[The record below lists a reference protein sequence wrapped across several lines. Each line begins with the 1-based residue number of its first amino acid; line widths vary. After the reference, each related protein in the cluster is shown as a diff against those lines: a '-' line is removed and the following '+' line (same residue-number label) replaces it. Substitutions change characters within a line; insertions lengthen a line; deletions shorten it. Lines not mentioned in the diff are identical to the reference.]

1 MSLPDSSPY
10 ADNFV
15 SQDQIDTLLKG
26 RGDYAFP
33 DGEDP
38 LGDIADFIN
47 TDEID
52 RLLSDDEPE
61 GVPKSNREDEMTDEL
76 LPEDDGLEDE
86 DLSMISMDDIQ
97 RVLSEDDPEAPEE
110 ASLDE
115 LSLDEIAGEPQGE
128 PAESEED
135 LISQDDI
142 DRLLKNSGVDA
153 EEPAKEEEDGFQI
166 SDEEIET
173 ILTDTLEDPPR
184 TRADETVVPDSEVP
198 AEAMDE
204 APSEEP
210 SGGKKK
216 RVLIAAGVV
225 LFFLLGGGAG
235 WFFLKGGDDPSVP
248 VDQLVDSMGL
258 EQTAVPADAGATG
271 EPQVVSRLE
280 NFLIPA
286 ADGNDYAFVATHV
299 VLTIRGVKRDPLA
312 GYETFYRKRIYDEL
326 AARLATVSGEKPVE
340 RELRELV
347 RKTAGALLTEGVI
360 DKVVLEDY
368 RLM

>member
-1 MSLPDSSPY
+1 MSRPNSPY

-15 SQDQIDTLLKG
+15 SQEQLDTLLKG
-26 RGDYAFP
+26 QGEFAFP
-33 DGEDP
+33 DGNDS
-38 LGDIADFIN
+38 LGDISDFID

-61 GVPKSNREDEMTDEL
+61 ATPESSREDEMTDEL
-76 LPEDDGLEDE
+76 LPEDDGTDDE

-97 RVLSEDDPEAPEE
+97 RVLSEADPGADPEGP
-110 ASLDE
+110 SDE
-115 LSLDEIAGEPQGE
+115 LSLDDVSPADTGE
-128 PAESEED
+128 AEGTDED

-153 EEPAKEEEDGFQI
+153 EEPAPSGEEGFQI

-173 ILTDTLEDPPR
+173 ILTDTLEDPPQ
-184 TRADETVVPDSEVP
+184 TRSDEIDAPPSGEP
-198 AEAMDE
+198 AEATD
-204 APSEEP
+204 PEP
-210 SGGKKK
+210 ARESSGGKKK
-216 RVLIAAGVV
+216 RVLMAAGVG
-225 LFFLLGGGAG
+225 LFFILGGVAG
-235 WFFLKGGDDPSVP
+235 WIFLKGDDPAVP
-248 VDQLVDSMGL
+248 VAQVSESAGVEEAEALLDSG
-258 EQTAVPADAGATG
+258 EPG

-299 VLTIRGVKRDPLA
+299 VLTIRGVKKDPLA

-326 AARLATVSGEKPVE
+326 AARLASVSREKPVE

-360 DKVVLEDY
+360 DRVVLEGY

>member
-1 MSLPDSSPY
+1 
-10 ADNFV
+10 
-15 SQDQIDTLLKG
+15 
-26 RGDYAFP
+26 
-33 DGEDP
+33 

-61 GVPKSNREDEMTDEL
+61 GTPKSTREDEMTDEL

-97 RVLSEDDPEAPEE
+97 RVLSENDPESPEE
-110 ASLDE
+110 APLDE
-115 LSLDEIAGEPQGE
+115 LSLDEIAGEPQGD
-128 PAESEED
+128 AADGEED

-142 DRLLKNSGVDA
+142 NRLLKNSGVDA
-153 EEPAKEEEDGFQI
+153 EEPAKEEGDGFQI

-184 TRADETVVPDSEVP
+184 IRTEEK
-198 AEAMDE
+198 AEPSSDAPVEGAGE
-204 APSEEP
+204 APSTEM

-235 WFFLKGGDDPSVP
+235 WFFIKGGDEQSVP
-248 VDQLVDSMGL
+248 VAQVGDSVGVEETSAL
-258 EQTAVPADAGATG
+258 EDSGALG

-347 RKTAGALLTEGVI
+347 RKTAGALLAEGVI
-360 DKVVLEDY
+360 DQVVLEDY